1 MRFVKLFAAWM
12 LLLGTA
18 FANSDSPPQVSVGGA
33 VPRPGPIAI
42 KTGMTIGDA
51 LAAVGMDSKSL
62 EIARQMP
69 KGQPYP
75 LRIVR
80 YRKSDEKVFKSK
92 DGVEA
97 AMVLS
102 MTEGDT
108 IVVEDFRLL
117 DGKIKQATEN
127 LTKAVGLGSVD
138 TGTALTDLVNLRQ
151 EQAKWPEPVGDGGPE
166 REPLLRQ
173 ELERLV
179 KAGQGSRL
187 TQLLELQ
194 RESLFAQGL
203 GKVHP
208 TAVAL
213 TRLIELSR
221 ESAAKA
227 GPLKA
232 AIPQSVVFNGIYL
245 VDLEQKML
253 AGGAKPTMYEV
264 QVNDPNHKG
273 LNLHYF
279 ALKSGEVLEVISEPG
294 QFGRRVAVMK
304 ISTYK
309 PKSWDS
315 KIDPEREKFLT
326 SFKEVKEYDLAA
338 TPTPQQDHLPKAED
352 PTTAPIPGI
361 R

>member
-1 MRFVKLFAAWM
+1 MQFVKLLAAWT

-18 FANSDSPPQVSVGGA
+18 SADIDGLPQVSVGGA

-42 KTGMTIGDA
+42 EAGMTIGDA

-62 EIARQMP
+62 EVAREMP
-69 KGQPYP
+69 EGQPYP
-75 LRIVR
+75 LRIIR
-80 YRKSDEKVFKSK
+80 YRKSVHDVFKTRA
-92 DGVEA
+92 GVEA
-97 AMVLS
+97 AMPLS
-102 MTEGDT
+102 MAEGDP

-117 DGKIKQATEN
+117 DGKIKQASEN
-127 LTKAVGLGSVD
+127 LTEAVALGSVD
-138 TGTALTDLVNLRQ
+138 TCTALTDLVNLRQ

-173 ELERLV
+173 ELGRLA
-179 KAGQGSRL
+179 KAGQGSRV

-227 GPLKA
+227 GPIKA
-232 AIPQSVVFNGIYL
+232 AIPPSVVFSGMYL

-253 AGGAKPTMYEV
+253 AGGAEATMYEV
-264 QVNDPNHKG
+264 EVNDPDHKG
-273 LNLHYF
+273 LDLHYF
-279 ALKSGEVLEVISEPG
+279 ALKSGEILEVVSEPG

-304 ISTYK
+304 ISTSK
-309 PKSWDS
+309 PKSRDS
-315 KIDPEREKFLT
+315 KVDPERDKFLA
-326 SFKEVKEYDLAA
+326 SFKEIKEYDLAA
-338 TPTPQQDHLPKAED
+338 TPKSQQDH
-352 PTTAPIPGI
+352 
-361 R
+361 